1 MDSTPLPGP
10 SREGRSVEISPESEA
25 RRGRGI
31 RSSTGST
38 EWKTPPRWATAVD
51 KYRRWRQET
60 RDGRWGG
67 RWRGNARVSC
77 VVGVLTG
84 GPCAVGSRVGV
95 GEQVHAVSPHL

>member
-1 MDSTPLPGP
+1 MEDS
-10 SREGRSVEISPESEA
+10 
-25 RRGRGI
+25 
-31 RSSTGST
+31 
-38 EWKTPPRWATAVD
+38 RWATAVD

-95 GEQVHAVSPHL
+95 GGQVHAVSPHL